1 VKFNCGDSPETKERK
16 KKEKFKERIESL
28 VKWHRWFAWF
38 PVRVDEN
45 DCRWL
50 EYVET
55 RLEPVYSSY
64 KILDHSDT
72 WWYQNWQYREISK

>member
-1 VKFNCGDSPETKERK
+1 MSPEAKEKK
-16 KKEKFKERIESL
+16 KKEEFKKRIESL
-28 VKWHRWFAWF
+28 VEWHQWFAWY

-55 RLEPVYSSY
+55 RLKPVYYSSI
-64 KILDHSDT
+64 KNKLDHVDT
-72 WWYQNWQYREISK
+72 WWYQNWQYRKIGK